1 MQYRIS
7 FTIDST
13 ITDLSATNLK
23 KIRDAIKYLNIDVE
37 DEINSF
43 PRYIKIKE
51 NKVRKA
57 CYSLKK

>member
-7 FTIDST
+7 FTIDSS

-23 KIRDAIKYLNIDVE
+23 KIRDAIKYLDIDVE
-37 DEINSF
+37 DEIIGF

-51 NKVRKA
+51 VKARKA
-57 CYSLKK
+57 RYSLKK